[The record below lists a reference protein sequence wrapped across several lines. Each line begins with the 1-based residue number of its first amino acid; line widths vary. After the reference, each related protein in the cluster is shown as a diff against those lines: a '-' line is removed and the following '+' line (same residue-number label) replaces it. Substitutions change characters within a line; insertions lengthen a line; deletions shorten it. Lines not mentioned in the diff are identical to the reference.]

1 MSSYGIAIL
10 VVIELYKKWRD
21 PWYEPTDSVV
31 FTVFKS
37 AFSCKDP
44 KSMAPEERSEFFLR
58 SFIKSD
64 RNIYGADSFN
74 RVRNV
79 VSLAEL
85 LTEKRHYTEA
95 EKWYRYALRLVKHNY
110 PEEDRRYAEVLSGL
124 VDLHYRNG
132 RSLEALDGLSKVLE
146 ILEKSVDTAAL
157 RLSHLAFQAA
167 ILQSEHRYEESLA
180 SLEKRLTLLLDVR
193 SSESASVG
201 STASASDE
209 LYTEL
214 SKIVAVAK
222 LAKKQAAVER
232 HQRHAELVLAVVIGK
247 EGLGSD
253 SPYLSR
259 DLRALADFYGKFGRP
274 EFAYEL
280 RKRAKALE
288 LLGRFGGPDYP
299 GIEHDLAFVADWLKE
314 RAAGADATVAFHLE
328 QRIKRIQA
336 KRCFR

>member
-21 PWYEPTDSVV
+21 PWYEPTGSVV

-37 AFSCKDP
+37 AFFYKDP
-44 KSMAPEERSEFFLR
+44 KSMGPEERSEFFLR

-64 RNIYGADSFN
+64 RDIYGADSFN

-79 VSLAEL
+79 VGLAEL
-85 LTEKRHYTEA
+85 LTEKRNYTEA
-95 EKWYRYALRLVKHNY
+95 EHWYRYALRLVKHNY
-110 PEEDRRYAEVLSGL
+110 SEEDRRYAEVLAGL
-124 VDLHYRNG
+124 VDLHYKNG
-132 RSLEALDGLSKVLE
+132 KSVEALEGLNKVIE
-146 ILEKSVDTAAL
+146 ILEKSPDTAAL
-157 RLSHLAFQAA
+157 RLSHLARQAA
-167 ILQSEHRYEESLA
+167 ILESEHRYEESLA

-193 SSESASVG
+193 SGESSSVS

-214 SKIVAVAK
+214 SKLVSVAR
-222 LAKKQAAVER
+222 LAKNHVAVER

-280 RKRAKALE
+280 RRRARALE
-288 LLGRFGGPDYP
+288 LLGRFGCPDYP
-299 GIEHDLAFVADWLKE
+299 GIEHDLTFVADWLKE